1 MQVKLKPKTYGP
13 LRVNLPAD
21 GAPRFTSEAGFQ
33 GAGALSPQ
41 ADGLSPSDLL
51 LASLGTC
58 ITISMRMAA
67 QQMGLTLGELHA
79 VASADKATDL
89 PHRFA
94 RLTVEVHAPDALDD
108 AVAQELVQRTKALC
122 TVSNTLG
129 AEVVLNL
136 RTGASAPAAPVA

>member
-13 LRVNLPAD
+13 LQVSLPTD
-21 GAPRFTSEAGFQ
+21 SAPRFTSEAGFQ
-33 GAGALSPQ
+33 GAGATTPQ
-41 ADGLSPSDLL
+41 AQGLSPSDLL

-67 QQMGLTLGELHA
+67 QQMGLALGELGATVNA
-79 VASADKATDL
+79 VKATDL

-94 RLTVEVHAPDALDD
+94 RLTVDVQAPDALD
-108 AVAQELVQRTKALC
+108 AGVAQELVQRTKALC

-136 RTGASAPAAPVA
+136 RTGASAPAGPAA